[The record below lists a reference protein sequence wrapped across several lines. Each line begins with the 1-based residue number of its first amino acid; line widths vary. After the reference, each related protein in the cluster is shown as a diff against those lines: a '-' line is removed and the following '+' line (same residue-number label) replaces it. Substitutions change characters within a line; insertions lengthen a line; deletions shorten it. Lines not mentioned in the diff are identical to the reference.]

1 MSSRARLLTACLL
14 LALLSIPLVYAAL
27 TWRPA
32 EPLRFRATALREQHY
47 RSPGEVDFQVYE
59 IEVEN
64 TSGVP
69 IHIIHGE
76 MSIGAPAASHIFP
89 GSSPAGFLGRDEA
102 AHLAGRTLSHA
113 IVEEAI
119 TVPAYGKVRCIA
131 GIYTDATALMSSGE
145 VHIAY
150 RWMSGTKQLALG
162 LTTWVQELL
171 PGADTL
177 SATSSLSSSSSAPP
191 PPPTPPSFPA
201 ADHDTARV
209 HAESLHL
216 PASRSRIT
224 PAP

>member
-1 MSSRARLLTACLL
+1 MSRRAKIILTGLL
-14 LALLSIPLVYAAL
+14 LALLSVPLVYTVL
-27 TWRPA
+27 TWRPL

-76 MSIGAPAASHIFP
+76 MSLVTPSASTFP
-89 GSSPAGFLGRDEA
+89 LVSEPAGFLGRDEE

-113 IVEEAI
+113 ILEEVI
-119 TVPAYGKVRCIA
+119 IVPAYGKVRCIA
-131 GIYTDATALMSSGE
+131 GIYQDATAFMSSGH

-150 RWMSGTKQLALG
+150 RWMSGTKQFALG
-162 LTTWVQELL
+162 ITTWIQEQV
-171 PGADTL
+171 PGAII
-177 SATSSLSSSSSAPP
+177 STSSGSASSAIVS
-191 PPPTPPSFPA
+191 TPPSFPA

-209 HAESLHL
+209 HAESLRL
-216 PASRSRIT
+216 PPSLRSRHA
-224 PAP
+224 AP